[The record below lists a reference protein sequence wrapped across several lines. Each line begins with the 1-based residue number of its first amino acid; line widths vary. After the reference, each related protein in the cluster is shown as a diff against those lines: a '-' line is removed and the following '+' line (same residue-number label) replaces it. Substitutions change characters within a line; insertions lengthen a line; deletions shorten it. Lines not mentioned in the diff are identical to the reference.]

1 MRLVALE
8 KLIIKYIILFSFS
21 LNADII
27 MLKQKTKKLDL
38 QHLGTSSSPICR
50 RRAPR
55 RHIYYYTRGQLQSET
70 DWTLKIY
77 HSFCGASEKN
87 KNCVQRV
94 INTRGGSISIDHSL
108 KKKKKVWLLSSA
120 ATIYANGQHLFFFII
135 VGFQSRQV
143 VVITPIY
150 GRNWYIHHFTL
161 SFCLCYFRYSIYTA
175 VLPDPIFLSR
185 DTRPMRIRTIKVSS

>member
-27 MLKQKTKKLDL
+27 MLKQKTETRFAAPGNKQQPHMPPTRAAPPYLLLHKGSTAIRDRLNFKDLSFFLRCLWKK
-38 QHLGTSSSPICR
+38 
-50 RRAPR
+50 
-55 RHIYYYTRGQLQSET
+55 
-70 DWTLKIY
+70 
-77 HSFCGASEKN
+77 

-185 DTRPMRIRTIKVSS
+185 DTRPMRI